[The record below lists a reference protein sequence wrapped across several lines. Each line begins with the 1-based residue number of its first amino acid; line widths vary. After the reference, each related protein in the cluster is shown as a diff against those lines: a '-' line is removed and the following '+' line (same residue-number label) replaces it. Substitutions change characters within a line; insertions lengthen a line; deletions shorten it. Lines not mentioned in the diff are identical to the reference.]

1 MIFSCPIDGSDVNE
15 KLECEKGH
23 RFNVIEDQIYDF
35 LLKDIEVD
43 KLLARVI
50 PVYESVWA
58 PLGLLFT
65 SGKTY
70 ASFLRAIGEFIDGD
84 LVVDVGTGTGKIFDF
99 LNCKTCIG
107 IDVSLRFLTYMKRKR
122 PKVIAVRADAN
133 NLPLKSG
140 IADGISS
147 TLVLHM
153 LSNPSFAIREMY
165 RVLKS
170 NGKCSIAV
178 LANVNSLIAKILSR
192 WWKVNLR
199 HYDYYINFLQENS
212 LKVVERKE
220 LGPWEVIN
228 CIKIS

>member
-1 MIFSCPIDGSDVNE
+1 MIFSCPIDGTDVNE

-23 RFNVIEDQIYDF
+23 KFNIIEDKIYDF

-43 KLLARVI
+43 KLLERI
-50 PVYESVWA
+50 TPIYENVWA
-58 PLGLLFT
+58 PLGFLIT

-70 ASFLRAIGEFIDGD
+70 VSFLREIGEFIDGD
-84 LVVDVGTGTGKIFDF
+84 LIVDVGTGTGKIFDF
-99 LNCKTCIG
+99 LTCKTCIG
-107 IDVSLRFLTYMKRKR
+107 IDVSLRFLMYMKRKR

-140 IADGISS
+140 VADGISS

-153 LSNPSFAIREMY
+153 LPNPSFAIREIS

-199 HYDYYINFLQENS
+199 HYDYYMNLLQENS
-212 LKVVERKE
+212 LKVIERKE